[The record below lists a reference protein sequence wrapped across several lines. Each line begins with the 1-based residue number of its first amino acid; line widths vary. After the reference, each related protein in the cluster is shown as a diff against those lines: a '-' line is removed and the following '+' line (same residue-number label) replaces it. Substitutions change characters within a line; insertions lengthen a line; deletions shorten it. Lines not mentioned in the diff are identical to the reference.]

1 MALDG
6 GFLKKIVDE
15 LKTAIDCHIDKIY
28 QPSRDELVFLLRKKG
43 FVKRL
48 LVTVKNG
55 SARIQF
61 TENRYE
67 NPDVPPNFCM
77 LLRKYLSSAR
87 LMDVTQSGLE
97 RVAELIF
104 SATNEMGDTVKLRL
118 VCELIGNQANAVLVK
133 DDGTIIDA
141 LKHSDV
147 ETAERFILPGALY
160 KYPPSQSKIN
170 PLEIDVNGFA
180 EEISKSDGEL
190 WKNIINRLNGFSP
203 LVCREIESRVQKG
216 EKLAEILESVLNRL
230 ETDSTAMPTV
240 VLKPDGTPFEFSYID
255 IAQYGDEFKRK
266 YYNSFCELLDAFYS
280 ERDTVAKITSAA
292 HDIIKL
298 ITNLKGRT
306 EKKLALRLN
315 ELKQCENRENL
326 RIYGELLKANL
337 YNIQNGS
344 SFAVVQNY
352 YDENLA
358 DIRIP
363 LNPALSP
370 AKNAEKYF
378 KDYKKT
384 YTAEQTLKTLT
395 EADREELIY
404 FDSVLDSISRSK
416 TLAEISEIRDEL
428 AEAGYIKRPLVKNR
442 KKQQALT
449 FKEEQSIEGYR
460 ILIGKNNLQN
470 DMLTTRLASKNDL
483 WFHTKNIPG
492 SHVVVFSEGKEISD
506 ETIMQAA
513 LLAAKNSKAAT
524 SSQVPVDY
532 TLIKNVKKPNGAKPG
547 MVIYT
552 TNKTVFVNPSKETE
566 L

>member
-15 LKTAIDCHIDKIY
+15 LKSAIDCHIDKIY

-43 FVKRL
+43 FVKRML
-48 LVTVKNG
+48 ITVKNG

-87 LMDVTQSGLE
+87 LIDVTQSGLE

-104 SATNEMGDTVKLRL
+104 SSTNEMGDNIRLRL
-118 VCELIGNQANAVLVK
+118 ICELIGNQANAILVR
-133 DDGTIIDA
+133 DDGSIIDA
-141 LKHSDV
+141 LRHSDV

-160 KYPPSQSKIN
+160 KYPPSQQKLNTLKID
-170 PLEIDVNGFA
+170 PYSFA
-180 EEISKSDGEL
+180 NEISDCEGEL
-190 WKNIINRLNGFSP
+190 WKNIINRLDGFSP
-203 LVCREIESRVQKG
+203 LICREIEFQVQRGK
-216 EKLAEILESVLNRL
+216 KLVEALDDVLKHL
-230 ETDSTAMPTV
+230 KTDSSPVATV
-240 VLKPDGTPFEFSYID
+240 VFRPDGTPLDFSYID
-255 IAQYGDEFKRK
+255 IEQYGNSYKRK
-266 YYNSFCELLDAFYS
+266 HYSNFCELLDAFYT
-280 ERDTVAKITSAA
+280 ERDTAAKISSAA

-298 ITNLKGRT
+298 LNNLKGRT

-315 ELKQCENRENL
+315 ELKQCENRETL

-344 SFAVVQNY
+344 SFVIVQNY
-352 YDENLA
+352 YDENMS
-358 DIRIP
+358 DIKIP
-363 LNPALSP
+363 LNPALS
-370 AKNAEKYF
+370 ASKNAEKYF

-384 YTAEQTLKTLT
+384 YTAEQTLTALT
-395 EADREELIY
+395 KADREELIY

-416 TLAEISEIRDEL
+416 TLAEISEIREEL
-428 AEAGYIKRPLVKNR
+428 ADAGYIKKSPIKNR
-442 KKQQALT
+442 KKQQNIS
-449 FKEEQSIEGYR
+449 FKEELSVEGYR
-460 ILIGKNNLQN
+460 ILIGKNNSQN
-470 DMLTTRLASKNDL
+470 DILTTRLASKNDL
-483 WFHTKNIPG
+483 WFHAKNIPG
-492 SHVVVFSEGKEISD
+492 SHVVVFCDGKEVSD
-506 ETIMQAA
+506 ETVTKAA

-524 SSQVPVDY
+524 SSQVPIDY

-552 TNKTVFVNPSKETE
+552 TNKTVFVNPTKE
-566 L
+566 